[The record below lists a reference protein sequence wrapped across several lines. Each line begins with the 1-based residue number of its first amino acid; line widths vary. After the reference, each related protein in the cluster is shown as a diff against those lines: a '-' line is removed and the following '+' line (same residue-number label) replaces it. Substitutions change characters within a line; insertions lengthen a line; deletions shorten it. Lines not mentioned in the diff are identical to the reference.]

1 MEKIHFTKEAI
12 AKAITVAF
20 KNAGEYI
27 PVKPVDEYKIHPL
40 RGIKYEGCMT
50 EFGKV
55 TVEVV
60 CDCMQIKSI
69 NLWELAQSDE
79 KLFMH
84 GVHEELVNEIYD
96 MINE

>member
-1 MEKIHFTKEAI
+1 
-12 AKAITVAF
+12 
-20 KNAGEYI
+20 
-27 PVKPVDEYKIHPL
+27 
-40 RGIKYEGCMT
+40 MT

-60 CDCMQIKSI
+60 CDCLQIKSI

-84 GVHEELVNEIYD
+84 GVHEELVNKIYD
-96 MINE
+96 MIN

>member
-1 MEKIHFTKEAI
+1 MKKIYFTKEAI

-20 KNAGEYI
+20 KTTGEFI
-27 PVKPVDEYKIHPL
+27 PVKPENEYAIHPM
-40 RGIKYEGCMT
+40 RAIKYEGCMT

-60 CDCMQIKSI
+60 CDCLQIKSI

-84 GVHEELVNEIYD
+84 GVHEELVNKIYD
-96 MINE
+96 MIN

>member
-1 MEKIHFTKEAI
+1 MKKIYFTKEAI

-20 KNAGEYI
+20 KSTGEFI
-27 PVKPVDEYKIHPL
+27 NVKPENEYEIHPM
-40 RGIKYEGCMT
+40 RAIKYEGCMI

-55 TVEVV
+55 TVEVL

-79 KLFMH
+79 KLFMY
-84 GVHEELVNEIYD
+84 GVHEELVNVIYE
-96 MINE
+96 MIN

>member
-1 MEKIHFTKEAI
+1 MAKIYFTKEAI
-12 AKAITVAF
+12 ADAIRVAF
-20 KNAGEYI
+20 NNAGEFI
-27 PVKPVDEYKIHPL
+27 NVKPEDEYKIHPM
-40 RGIKYEGCMT
+40 RAIKYEGCMT

-79 KLFMH
+79 KLFMY

-96 MINE
+96 MINK

>member
-1 MEKIHFTKEAI
+1 MKKIYFTKEAI

-20 KNAGEYI
+20 KEPGEFI
-27 PVKPVDEYKIHPL
+27 SVKPENEYEIHPM
-40 RGIKYEGCMT
+40 RAIKYEGCMT

-55 TVEVV
+55 TVEVL

-96 MINE
+96 MIN

>member
-1 MEKIHFTKEAI
+1 MKYHFTKEAI

-20 KNAGEYI
+20 DNAGEFI
-27 PVKPVDEYKIHPL
+27 PVKPENEYEIHPMIA
-40 RGIKYEGCMT
+40 IKYEGCMT

-55 TVEVV
+55 TVEVLFE
-60 CDCMQIKSI
+60 CMQIKSI

-84 GVHEELVNEIYD
+84 GVHEELVNEIYN

>member
-1 MEKIHFTKEAI
+1 MKKNLFTKAAI
-12 AKAITVAF
+12 ADAIRVAF
-20 KNAGEYI
+20 KEPGEFI
-27 PVKPVDEYKIHPL
+27 NVKPENEYEIYPMRL
-40 RGIKYEGCMT
+40 IKYEGCET

-60 CDCMQIKSI
+60 CDCLQIKSI

-79 KLFMH
+79 KLFMY

>member
-1 MEKIHFTKEAI
+1 MKKFYFTKEAI

-20 KNAGEYI
+20 KTPGEFI
-27 PVKPVDEYKIHPL
+27 QVKPEDEYKIHPM
-40 RGIKYEGCMT
+40 RAIKYEGCMT

-55 TVEVV
+55 TVEVLFE
-60 CDCMQIKSI
+60 CLQIKSI

-96 MINE
+96 MFNE